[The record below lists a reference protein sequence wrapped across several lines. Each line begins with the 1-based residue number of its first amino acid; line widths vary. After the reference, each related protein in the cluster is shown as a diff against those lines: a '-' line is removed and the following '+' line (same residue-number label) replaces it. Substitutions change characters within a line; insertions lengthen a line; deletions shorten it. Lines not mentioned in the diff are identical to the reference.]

1 MLLTHRCLFIHVQQT
16 IMAKNALLLM
26 FLLKTLKWTLLRPR
40 KKRSCRKLRTHV
52 HLPLLK
58 YATLLCELGHVCR
71 FAEQHQADCG
81 PGDSGVVAQ
90 CDEPCQAVISESAAL
105 HIHTTPVTQ
114 QQHSDMD
121 CTASP
126 MWLPRTCSATSGGAD
141 GFEDDGA
148 GVSTPVAT
156 LVSMHPADLA
166 PCLSLDKMQRESLQP
181 CIDAEACGDQQ
192 DQQQQQQLCQAQ
204 LPGLGQAG
212 NGVLQPRNSFH
223 DGHCEQAG
231 ATGPGQCAASSGAQ
245 AADAMA
251 GFSFPLASQ
260 PQASPNCGGPAL
272 TAAAPGCGGA
282 STGTAAADQ
291 VMHVP
296 GEGSRV
302 QHTLTSAAYGC
313 GGSGTDSAAPDL
325 ATAAVNICSQA
336 EGSQAADLQVTT
348 SSENP
353 MGVTEDPAHASSAA
367 DNHCADNHCQAAQD
381 SNTTTGELLVA
392 AGGAGSAAGVA
403 AGAAGAVGDAEV
415 AELRLRLASVEASRD
430 ELARQQGQYKGLI
443 ARVSVCLLV
452 AGAAS
457 PCLVAL
463 GTLVC
468 WWVSWCCCIAGA

>member
-1 MLLTHRCLFIHVQQT
+1 MLLTYRCLFIHVQQT

-26 FLLKTLKWTLLRPR
+26 FLLKTLKWTLLRPS
-40 KKRSCRKLRTHV
+40 KKPSCTQLRTHV

-58 YATLLCELGHVCR
+58 YATLLRELGHVCR

-90 CDEPCQAVISESAAL
+90 CDEPCRSESAAL
-105 HIHTTPVTQ
+105 HVHTTPVTQ

-126 MWLPRTCSATSGGAD
+126 MWLPRTCSATSGAAD

-251 GFSFPLASQ
+251 DFSFPLASQ
-260 PQASPNCGGPAL
+260 PQASPNCSGPAL
-272 TAAAPGCGGA
+272 IAAAPSCGGA

-348 SSENP
+348 SSAHP
-353 MGVTEDPAHASSAA
+353 VGVTEDPALACSAA
-367 DNHCADNHCQAAQD
+367 DGLFQAAED
-381 SNTTTGELLVA
+381 LNTTTGELLVGAGGADSA
-392 AGGAGSAAGVA
+392 AGGFV
-403 AGAAGAVGDAEV
+403 GAAVAVGDAEV

-457 PCLVAL
+457 PCLVSL